1 MKQKTKNKNH
11 IEYLI
16 YSKDNS
22 TSWILISDCE
32 EISLKDIFAKSI
44 TITSN
49 FKENKNYENNISC
62 TRYFNVIY

>member
-1 MKQKTKNKNH
+1 MKIKNKNH

-22 TSWILISDCE
+22 TSWKFISDGE
-32 EISLKDIFAKSI
+32 EISLKDVFAKSI

-49 FKENKNYENNISC
+49 FKQNKI
-62 TRYFNVIY
+62 VAKKK